1 MPLPGGYEL
10 HPSRTRLL
18 LTRSQKIQAPVTSP
32 VSPGT
37 EGRRFF
43 RLSSFPEG
51 VLLCAGSALGVWPVL
66 DELFP
71 YRMHDRRDL
80 RPVLLAECEDSLA
93 RTACVQSQ
101 VRLSCVAEG
110 FLGM

>member
-10 HPSRTRLL
+10 LPSRTRLL
-18 LTRSQKIQAPVTSP
+18 LTRSQQIQAPATSP

-37 EGRRFF
+37 EGGGTEGGRFL

-51 VLLCAGSALGVWPVL
+51 VPHCDGSALGAWLVL

-80 RPVLLAECEDSLA
+80 YPVLLAGCGDPP
-93 RTACVQSQ
+93 
-101 VRLSCVAEG
+101 VRAGNAHGVG
-110 FLGM
+110 